1 MLKRIFEWCM
11 NELIKDGKFPFVLKR
26 FWKLFR
32 KWYPEDNIPSSLA
45 TIAEVFEG
53 CAREE
58 YKGNQEII
66 TRLFTRPKYWVR
78 EEGDANVYTIM
89 KRDNW
94 FASMRINGELPV
106 GRQRIALNVMVDA
119 LNREDP

>member
-1 MLKRIFEWCM
+1 MLKYAFKRCM
-11 NELIKDGKFPFVLKR
+11 NELIKNGEFPFVLKC

-45 TIAEVFEG
+45 TISEVFEE

-58 YKGNQEII
+58 YKGNQEILNN
-66 TRLFTRPKYWVR
+66 LFTRPKYWVR
-78 EEGDANVYTIM
+78 EDGDANVYTIM

-94 FASMRINGELPV
+94 FASMRINGELPLS
-106 GRQRIALNVMVDA
+106 RQRVALNAMVDA